1 MASLKRHISPEM
13 PFMELYNV
21 IFLPSPYRRGGDS
34 GEVFGVHKDDNV
46 QPVCLGAAA

>member
-1 MASLKRHISPEM
+1 MASVKRHISPET

-34 GEVFGVHKDDNV
+34 GEVFGVHKDAHV
-46 QPVCLGAAA
+46 LPVRHGATG